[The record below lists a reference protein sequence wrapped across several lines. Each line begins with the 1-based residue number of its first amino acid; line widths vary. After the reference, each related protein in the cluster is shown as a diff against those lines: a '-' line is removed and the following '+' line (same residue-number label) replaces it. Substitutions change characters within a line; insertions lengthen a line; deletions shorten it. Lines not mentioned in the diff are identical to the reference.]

1 VQQPEGKPEPESRKV
16 PPKLK
21 LIQILV
27 VVGALVAMLGSAI
40 LPPGVWKLLVGT
52 VALAL
57 VLAALALLTM
67 GRSPTGMARSPGAP
81 AKSPP
86 SELEDD
92 QPPSPSREDLL
103 RPQGQPPPRD

>member
-1 VQQPEGKPEPESRKV
+1 VQQPEGKPEPEPLKV

-40 LPPGVWKLLVGT
+40 LPPGVGKLLVGT

-67 GRSPTGMARSPGAP
+67 GRSPTGKARSPGASV
-81 AKSPP
+81 KTLPP
-86 SELEDD
+86 ELEDD
-92 QPPSPSREDLL
+92 QPPSPEADESNVDP
-103 RPQGQPPPRD
+103 RP

>member
-1 VQQPEGKPEPESRKV
+1 MQQPEGEPGSESRKV

-40 LPPGVWKLLVGT
+40 LPPGVGKLLVGT
-52 VALAL
+52 FALAL

-67 GRSPTGMARSPGAP
+67 GRSPTGKALSPGASV
-81 AKSPP
+81 KSPP
-86 SELEDD
+86 PELEDD
-92 QPPSPSREDLL
+92 QPSSPEADESNLDP
-103 RPQGQPPPRD
+103 RP